1 LCGGLAQGDATFAF
15 RNEKLKAMLGNLI
28 TLALSALAV
37 WFLVDSAI
45 EFVRDGQEDNLI
57 TEP

>member
-1 LCGGLAQGDATFAF
+1 MSPYLCPGNKKRKD
-15 RNEKLKAMLGNLI
+15 MLGNLI
-28 TLALSALAV
+28 TLALAALAV